1 MMESTFEIFVDG
13 KSVFTWKG
21 DQEAVEH
28 IFEAFPGAAEH
39 AGMTERQFADNCVHL
54 LIEQGHIMSDSA
66 GQEMQMMAIL
76 WRVLEAETGNPDHP
90 GRIASYVGAADFT
103 VDLHETKIE
112 GDLVEVKF
120 NIIVS
125 PQGAGLA

>member
-1 MMESTFEIFVDG
+1 MGSTFEISVDG
-13 KSVFTWKG
+13 KRVFTWKG

-28 IFEAFPGAAEH
+28 ILEAFPDAAEH

-112 GDLVEVKF
+112 GDLIEVKF

-125 PQGAGLA
+125 PQEAGLA

>member
-1 MMESTFEIFVDG
+1 MMGSTFEISVDG
-13 KSVFTWKG
+13 KRVFTWKG

-28 IFEAFPGAAEH
+28 ILEAFP
-39 AGMTERQFADNCVHL
+39 
-54 LIEQGHIMSDSA
+54 
-66 GQEMQMMAIL
+66 EMQMMAIL

-112 GDLVEVKF
+112 GDLIEVKF

-125 PQGAGLA
+125 PQEAGLA